1 MADKAIPTIQEKNTN
16 VGIGTS
22 SPAYKLDVYG
32 DIGGTSVTIQ
42 DTNDAVLTIAGGS
55 GAGSSV
61 GYIDFLALAS
71 FETLLGAGG
80 LRPPPQSHGLM

>member
-42 DTNDAVLTIAGGS
+42 DTNDAV
-55 GAGSSV
+55 
-61 GYIDFLALAS
+61 
-71 FETLLGAGG
+71 
-80 LRPPPQSHGLM
+80 